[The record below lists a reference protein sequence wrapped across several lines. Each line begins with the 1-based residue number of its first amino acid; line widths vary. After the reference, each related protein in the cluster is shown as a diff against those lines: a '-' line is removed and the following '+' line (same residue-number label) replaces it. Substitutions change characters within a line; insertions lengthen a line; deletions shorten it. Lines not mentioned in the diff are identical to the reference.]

1 MYKGIGSIL
10 GNEIERKM
18 MDSRIDEILKIT
30 SLVPTQE
37 MKPTPAPRVLPKT
50 TGKDDEIDYN
60 YAREN
65 YYNLIERNQ
74 DAVEEMLEIAKQSE
88 NARSFE
94 VVGQLIKAG
103 LDANESLMKLHKT
116 KKELS
121 AEKSGPTQVTNALFV
136 GSTAELQKLLKSKL
150 KKTK

>member
-1 MYKGIGSIL
+1 
-10 GNEIERKM
+10 
-18 MDSRIDEILKIT
+18 MDNRIDEILEIT
-30 SLVPTQE
+30 SLVPTSE
-37 MKPTPAPRVLPKT
+37 LKPEPVARVLPKT
-50 TGKDDEIDYN
+50 DGKDDDVDYN

-88 NARSFE
+88 HPRSFE

-103 LDANESLMKLHKT
+103 LEANESLMKLHKT

-121 AEKSGPTQVTNALFV
+121 IEKGGDGVSVNNAVFV
-136 GSTAELQKLLKSKL
+136 GSTAELQKLLKV
-150 KKTK
+150 KK

>member
-1 MYKGIGSIL
+1 MKA
-10 GNEIERKM
+10 
-18 MDSRIDEILKIT
+18 DTRIDEILEIT
-30 SLVPTQE
+30 SLVPSSE
-37 MKPTPAPRVLPKT
+37 MKPNSPPRVKPKID
-50 TGKDDEIDYN
+50 GKDEDIDYN

-88 NARSFE
+88 HARSFE

-103 LDANESLMKLHKT
+103 LDANEALMKLHKT
-116 KKELS
+116 KKELNV
-121 AEKSGPTQVTNALFV
+121 EKGPTQVTNALFV

-150 KKTK
+150 KETK

>member
-1 MYKGIGSIL
+1 
-10 GNEIERKM
+10 M

-74 DAVEEMLEIAKQSE
+74 DAIIIMPVKTTIISSKEIKM
-88 NARSFE
+88 R
-94 VVGQLIKAG
+94 
-103 LDANESLMKLHKT
+103 
-116 KKELS
+116 
-121 AEKSGPTQVTNALFV
+121 
-136 GSTAELQKLLKSKL
+136 
-150 KKTK
+150 

>member
-1 MYKGIGSIL
+1 
-10 GNEIERKM
+10 M

-88 NARSFE
+88 HPRAFE
-94 VVGQLIKAG
+94 VVGQLIKSG
-103 LDANESLMKLHKT
+103 LDANKELMNLHKT
-116 KKELS
+116 KKELTT
-121 AEKSGPTQVTNALFV
+121 EKAPS
-136 GSTAELQKLLKSKL
+136 
-150 KKTK
+150 